1 VLTQN
6 TILKIPALRL
16 ATPLLAA
23 LLGACAGSGQGLD
36 ANGNPIGSGGTPPE
50 ALSADFKS
58 IQDNVFT
65 PICVHCHSGASAP
78 QGLQLDEAHS
88 YALLV
93 GVASAEQ
100 PSLDRVSAGDPN
112 SSYLIMKLTGAA
124 GIVGAQMPFGGP
136 YLPESTINVIRQ
148 WIADGAQPSVSATT
162 SASAAAFAVSAVSPA
177 DGARLQPG
185 LKQLVVAFNHEPD
198 ATLLNAATLRLE
210 RITDAGAQQLPDGI
224 VLSLARGN
232 PAAVLLRPRVALMPG
247 HYRLSIGAADENSL
261 ADVNAQPLAAGQV
274 SEFVVEDAP

>member
-1 VLTQN
+1 MQTQN
-6 TILKIPALRL
+6 TFLKTPARWLGP
-16 ATPLLAA
+16 PLLAT
-23 LLGACAGSGQGLD
+23 LLGACAGNGQGLD

-65 PICVHCHSGASAP
+65 PICVHCHSGAAAP

-100 PSLDRVSAGDPN
+100 PGLERVNAGDPN
-112 SSYLIMKLTGAA
+112 SSYLIMKLAGAP

-148 WIADGAQPSVSATT
+148 WIADGAQPAAV
-162 SASAAAFAVSAVSPA
+162 ASAATAAFAVSAVSPA
-177 DGARLQPG
+177 DGAHVQVG
-185 LKQLVVAFNHEPD
+185 IKQLVVAFSREPD
-198 ATLLNAATLRLE
+198 ASLFNDATLRLE
-210 RITDAGAQQLPDGI
+210 RVTDEGTQAMPQQVTLG
-224 VLSLARGN
+224 LARGN
-232 PAAVLLRPRVALMPG
+232 PAAVLLTPRLSLAPG
-247 HYRLSIGAADENSL
+247 RYRLVVGQGGANSL
-261 ADVNAQPLAAGQV
+261 ADVNAEPLAEAHV
-274 SEFVVEDAP
+274 SEFIVEDAP